1 MSGHL
6 SYLSPERNLEHET
19 LIEMSKRVP
28 ASRWLVNQF
37 GRMWHPLDY
46 PEGRWIMAWAGRN
59 GNFTDLTNF
68 DKYQVYFAD
77 QQDLC
82 TFKATFP

>member
-1 MSGHL
+1 
-6 SYLSPERNLEHET
+6 
-19 LIEMSKRVP
+19 
-28 ASRWLVNQF
+28 
-37 GRMWHPLDY
+37 MWHPLDY

-77 QQDLC
+77 QQDLGA
-82 TFKATFP
+82 FKAAFP

>member
-1 MSGHL
+1 MSQHL

-19 LIEMSKRVP
+19 LIDMPKRVP
-28 ASRWLVNQF
+28 ASRWCEQQF
-37 GRMWHPLDY
+37 GRKWHPLNY
-46 PEGRWIMAWAGRN
+46 PEGRWTMAWAGRN

-68 DKYQVYFAD
+68 DKYQVYFVD

-82 TFKATFP
+82 TFKLTFP